1 MYGEIVGR
9 DRHATSG
16 HYFQEN
22 FMMLAMN
29 RIGPH
34 GRLAALGAV
43 SLAVVAVLG
52 ACHNTNTPIG
62 NKGLWIANGTNV
74 LEYIPKQ
81 LGTGT
86 SAAVPHLAINSG
98 SFGAPQGVTFDA
110 KGNLWVMDPA
120 GMVNGAATPA
130 LFEFSAAQLAALA
143 TDNAPDP
150 VATITSTSLAVPQQ
164 SVFDAQGNQWVAD
177 HDGNAILVF
186 TAAQLAMTGTNNLNP
201 AVVITSTT
209 FNGPLGIA
217 FDSAGDL
224 WVANNGSVTADG
236 TTSAAGTTIVEF
248 TAATLPAPPAT
259 GMLTPMLTPEVTLTD
274 DGKNSIQSPWELAF
288 DASGNLWSSNAGGTF
303 SLVEFAKA
311 SLAMTGAP
319 MPAVTINSMMVMGN
333 ATLSATNGLCIDNA
347 GNVAATSSAAPF
359 GTAYYTKGQL
369 MTGAPTPNTFFVGTA
384 TTLNA
389 VAGCNF
395 GPNVN

>member
-1 MYGEIVGR
+1 
-9 DRHATSG
+9 
-16 HYFQEN
+16 
-22 FMMLAMN
+22 MMLAMN

-34 GRLAALGAV
+34 GRLAVLGAMG
-43 SLAVVAVLG
+43 LTAVLLG
-52 ACHNTNTPIG
+52 ACHNQNTSPIG
-62 NKGLWIANGTNV
+62 NKGLWIANGANV

-86 SAAVPHLAINSG
+86 SAAVPHLAINSAM
-98 SFGAPQGVTFDA
+98 FGAPQGVTFDA
-110 KGNLWVMDPA
+110 KGNLWVMDPQSKVVA
-120 GMVNGAATPA
+120 GAETPA
-130 LFEFSAAQLAALA
+130 LLEFSAAQLAALA
-143 TDNAPDP
+143 TNSMPDP
-150 VATITSTSLAVPQQ
+150 VATITSTALAFPQQ
-164 SVFDAQGNQWVAD
+164 SVFDAQGNQWVTD
-177 HDGNAILVF
+177 HNNNTVLVF
-186 TAAQLAMTGTNNLNP
+186 TAAQLAMMGTNNLNP
-201 AVVITSTT
+201 AVAISSADL
-209 FNGPLGIA
+209 NGPLGIA
-217 FDSAGDL
+217 LDSAGDL
-224 WVANNGSVTADG
+224 WVANNGG
-236 TTSAAGTTIVEF
+236 NNGGAAGTTIVEF

-274 DGKNSIQSPWELAF
+274 DGTNSIQSPWELAF